1 MSFMQGLF
9 GNLTEVTPESLTQEY
24 GMYLMNDEKINVGF
38 KLVRDVVLFTNK
50 RIIDIDK
57 QGATGKKTRIDTIYL
72 DTIIGVSAETAGFGI
87 DDSEISI
94 FYITSPYMKCTA
106 GVSVSERKFEFP
118 KQYNMQS
125 LYKWLQETAYVNHLK
140 INQ

>member
-1 MSFMQGLF
+1 MQGLF
-9 GNLTEVTPESLTQEY
+9 GNLTEVTPETLTQEY
-24 GMYLMNDEKINVGF
+24 GMYLMENEKINVGF

-72 DTIIGVSAETAGFGI
+72 DTIVGVSAETAGFGI

-94 FYITSPYMKCTA
+94 FYITSPYIKANT
-106 GVSVSERKFEFP
+106 GVSVCERKFEFP
-118 KQYNMQS
+118 KQYHMQS
-125 LYKWLQETAYVNHLK
+125 LYKWLQETAYANHIK

>member
-1 MSFMQGLF
+1 MGFMQGLF
-9 GNLTEVTPESLTQEY
+9 GNLTEVTTESLTQEY
-24 GMYLMNDEKINVGF
+24 GMYLMGDEKINVGF

-94 FYITSPYMKCTA
+94 FYITSPYMKATA
-106 GVSVSERKFEFP
+106 GVTVSERKFEFP

-125 LYKWLQETAYVNHLK
+125 LYKWLQETAYANHIK